1 MKRRIS
7 LNSMLLLAA
16 IPVAALAAE
25 PKAPAGNPMT

>member
-1 MKRRIS
+1 
-7 LNSMLLLAA
+7 MLLLAA